1 MRELGAI
8 AQVHAENG
16 DIIDEVTMIVIIIIK
31 SPKNEYSHL
40 LTHKMLMHALTS
52 IVFFCFSVLLKS
64 MWNVNCLITDIL
76 QNIMFCVQQKK
87 EMYTILE
94 QLDG

>member
-52 IVFFCFSVLLKS
+52 IVFFLLLRTIEV
-64 MWNVNCLITDIL
+64 NV
-76 QNIMFCVQQKK
+76 
-87 EMYTILE
+87 ER
-94 QLDG
+94 QLFDY